1 MPRASLIKELQLQFV
16 NVHVLRVR
24 RHHSYKQDI
33 DSCSSLPTPESWP
46 PAFLD
51 IYDLRNLEGNSATM
65 LQSKF
70 PELLSLIQPATSSYN
85 FTLVDWL
92 RGNPPPV
99 NRGPGCLV
107 PEKMLFMDTLSL
119 FL

>member
-1 MPRASLIKELQLQFV
+1 MPRASLVKELQLQSV
-16 NVHVLRVR
+16 NVHVFRVR
-24 RHHSYKQDI
+24 CHRSYKQNIDI
-33 DSCSSLPTPESWP
+33 CSPHPIPESWP
-46 PAFLD
+46 PAFLE
-51 IYDLRNLEGNSATM
+51 IYDLRDLEGNSATR

-85 FTLVDWL
+85 FTLDEWL

-99 NRGPGCLV
+99 KRGPDCLD
-107 PEKMLFMDTLSL
+107 PEKMLFMGILSL

>member
-33 DSCSSLPTPESWP
+33 DSCSSLAIPESWP

-51 IYDLRNLEGNSATM
+51 IYDLRDLEGNSATM

-99 NRGPGCLV
+99 NRGPDCLD
-107 PEKMLFMDTLSL
+107 PEKMLFMDSLSL